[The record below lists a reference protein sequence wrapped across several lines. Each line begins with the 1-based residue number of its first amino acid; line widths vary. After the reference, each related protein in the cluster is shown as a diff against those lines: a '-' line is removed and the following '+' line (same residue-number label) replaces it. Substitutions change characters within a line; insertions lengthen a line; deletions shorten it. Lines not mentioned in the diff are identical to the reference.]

1 MAVVTSTPKNATKN
15 AIVEFQQVNKRFGR
29 SVLFDELNGQIE
41 SGRFSVIFGAPASGK
56 STLLRI
62 LTGLDKP
69 SSGRVLLRGEDATT
83 IPAGERN
90 IGYVPQTFALYPHYS
105 VFDNIAYP
113 LRLNRMAK
121 EGITRVVEQAAE
133 RLSIAELLTKR
144 PEQLSGGQ
152 KQRVAIA
159 RGIVKDTDIFVLDD
173 PLTGLDFKLREQLFD
188 DLKQMQADL
197 AATFIYTTSDTLEAQ
212 MLAQDVHILD
222 AGHIIESGDF
232 EQVFMHPQQRRSM
245 ALLGFPKTNVI
256 AGKWQFA
263 GADPQ
268 ATCHLFDVP
277 VKLAGDAKVYDEQ
290 DIDLAVRP
298 EHVAIN
304 PAGAGWLTVTADI
317 TLIENLG
324 GEVVMYLEAH
334 DLALLATMPQADTG
348 QLEEGGVTVGVRPEH
363 VIVFDR
369 TTGVRLGR
377 GHADVDVSDVDGS
390 DVKQVKQQ
398 EVAGG

>member
-1 MAVVTSTPKNATKN
+1 MST
-15 AIVEFQQVNKRFGR
+15 IVEFQQVSKHFGR
-29 SVLFDELNGQIE
+29 NILFDDLTVQLD

-69 SSGRVLLRGEDATT
+69 SSGHVFLRSEDATN

-121 EGITRVVEQAAE
+121 KSITPIVEQAAE
-133 RLSIAELLTKR
+133 RLSITDLLDKR
-144 PEQLSGGQ
+144 PDQLSGGQ

-197 AATFIYTTSDTLEAQ
+197 EATFIYTTSDTLETQ
-212 MLAQDVHILD
+212 MLAQDVHVLD

-232 EQVFMHPQQRRSM
+232 EQIFKHPQQRRSM
-245 ALLGFPKTNVI
+245 ALLGFPKTNLI
-256 AGKWQFA
+256 AGTWHYA
-263 GADPQ
+263 GADPK
-268 ATCHLFDVP
+268 ATCPLFDVP
-277 VKLAGDAKVYDEQ
+277 IKLVDDAKVYDKQ
-290 DIDLAVRP
+290 VIDLAVRP
-298 EHVAIN
+298 EHMVIKPTAE
-304 PAGAGWLTVTADI
+304 GYLTMTADI

-324 GEVVMYLEAH
+324 GEVVIYLEGQ
-334 DLALLATMPQADTG
+334 DLALLSTMSQAETG
-348 QLEEGGVTVGVRPEH
+348 GLEEGSVTIGVRPEH

-369 TTGVRLGR
+369 DTGVRLGR
-377 GHADVDVSDVDGS
+377 GHVDVGIRDNQDVNQ
-390 DVKQVKQQ
+390 DVKQDVNQDVKEE
-398 EVAGG
+398 EVTGG

>member
-1 MAVVTSTPKNATKN
+1 MSTTKN
-15 AIVEFQQVNKRFGR
+15 TINTIVEFQQVSKHFGR
-29 SVLFDELNGQIE
+29 NTLFDGLNAQIT

-69 SSGRVLLRGEDATT
+69 SSGQVLLRGEDATNT
-83 IPAGERN
+83 AAGERN

-121 EGITRVVEQAAE
+121 EGINPIVQQAAE
-133 RLSIAELLTKR
+133 RLSITDLLAKR
-144 PEQLSGGQ
+144 PDQLSGGQ

-188 DLKQMQADL
+188 DLRQMQADL
-197 AATFIYTTSDTLEAQ
+197 EATFIYTTSDTLEAQ
-212 MLAQDVHILD
+212 MLAQDVYVLD
-222 AGHIIESGDF
+222 GGRIIEAGEF
-232 EQVFMHPQQRRSM
+232 EQVFKHPEQRRSM
-245 ALLGFPKTNVI
+245 ALLGFPQTNLI
-256 AGKWQFA
+256 AGMWQYA
-263 GADPQ
+263 GAEPK

-277 VKLAGDAKVYDEQ
+277 VKLVADAKVYDKQ
-290 DIDLAVRP
+290 AIDLAVRP
-298 EHVAIN
+298 EHIAIN
-304 PAGAGWLTVTADI
+304 PQGDDWLTVTAEV
-317 TLIENLG
+317 TLVENLG
-324 GEVVMYLEAH
+324 GEVVIYLAAH
-334 DLALLATMPQADTG
+334 DLALLSTLSQADAG
-348 QLEEGGVTVGVRPEH
+348 ELEEGGVTIGVRPEH

-369 TTGVRLGR
+369 DTGVRLGR
-377 GHADVDVSDVDGS
+377 GHAEVDVA
-390 DVKQVKQQ
+390 QRQRQ

>member
-1 MAVVTSTPKNATKN
+1 MG
-15 AIVEFQQVNKRFGR
+15 AIVEFQQVSKRFGR
-29 SVLFDELNGQIE
+29 NTLFDDLSVAIE

-69 SSGRVLLRGEDATT
+69 SSGHVCLRGEDATHL
-83 IPAGERN
+83 PAGERN

-121 EGITRVVEQAAE
+121 EGIKPIVQQAAE
-133 RLSIAELLTKR
+133 RLSIADLLSKR
-144 PEQLSGGQ
+144 PDQLSGGQ

-188 DLKQMQADL
+188 DLRQMQAELD
-197 AATFIYTTSDTLEAQ
+197 ATFIYTTSDTLEAQ
-212 MLAQDVHILD
+212 MLAQDVYVLD
-222 AGHIIESGDF
+222 AGSIIEAGAF
-232 EQVFMHPQQRRSM
+232 EKVFKHPEQRRSM
-245 ALLGFPKTNVI
+245 ALLGFPKTNLI
-256 AGKWQFA
+256 AGSWQYA
-263 GADPQ
+263 GADPK
-268 ATCHLFDVP
+268 ATCYLFDVP
-277 VKLAGDAKVYDEQ
+277 VKLVGDAKVYDKQ

-298 EHVAIN
+298 EHIVID
-304 PAGAGWLTVTADI
+304 PVGDDWLTVTADI
-317 TLIENLG
+317 TLVENLG
-324 GEVVMYLEAH
+324 GEVVIDLEAH
-334 DLALLATMPQADTG
+334 GLALLSTMSQADVG
-348 QLEEGGVTVGVRPEH
+348 GLEEGGVTIGVRPEH

-369 TTGVRLGR
+369 ETGVRLGC
-377 GHADVDVSDVDGS
+377 GHVEVDVSS
-390 DVKQVKQQ
+390 TTK

>member
-1 MAVVTSTPKNATKN
+1 MSATKN
-15 AIVEFQQVNKRFGR
+15 TIVEFQQVSKHFGR
-29 SVLFDELNGQIE
+29 NNLFDDLSVALE

-69 SSGRVLLRGEDATT
+69 SSGQVLLRGEDATNT
-83 IPAGERN
+83 PAGERN

-121 EGITRVVEQAAE
+121 EGIQPIVERAAE
-133 RLSIAELLTKR
+133 RLSISELLSKR
-144 PEQLSGGQ
+144 PDQLSGGQ

-188 DLKQMQADL
+188 DLRQMQADL
-197 AATFIYTTSDTLEAQ
+197 EATFIYTTSDTLEAQ
-212 MLAQDVHILD
+212 MLAQDVHVLD
-222 AGHIIESGDF
+222 SGRIIESGEF
-232 EQVFMHPQQRRSM
+232 EQVFKHPQQRRTM
-245 ALLGFPKTNVI
+245 ALLGYPKTNLI
-256 AGKWQFA
+256 GGTWQYA
-263 GADPQ
+263 GADPK

-277 VKLAGDAKVYDEQ
+277 VKLVGDAKVYDKQ

-298 EHVAIN
+298 EHIAVS
-304 PAGAGWLTVTADI
+304 PTGDDWLTVTAEI
-317 TLIENLG
+317 TLVENLG
-324 GEVVMYLEAH
+324 GEVVIYLEAH
-334 DLALLATMPQADTG
+334 DLALLSTLSQADAG
-348 QLEEGGVTVGVRPEH
+348 GLEEGGVTIGVRPEH
-363 VIVFDR
+363 VIVFDHD
-369 TTGVRLGR
+369 TGMRLGR
-377 GHADVDVSDVDGS
+377 GHAE
-390 DVKQVKQQ
+390 VKASRQPK